1 MAGAKKSPTVRRS
14 IAGPR
19 ELFEELMALASPGER
34 ENMNRVILTAI
45 RRYIEELKN
54 RAFAEEMARMAA
66 DPEIRREI
74 KAIGREFRATE
85 MDGLK

>member
-1 MAGAKKSPTVRRS
+1 VGAKKSTTVRRS

-19 ELFEELMALASPGER
+19 ELFEELLALAPPAER
-34 ENMNRVILTAI
+34 KNMNRVILTAI
-45 RRYIEELKN
+45 RRYIDELKG

-66 DPEIRREI
+66 DPEIKREV

>member
-1 MAGAKKSPTVRRS
+1 MADAKKSATVRRS

-19 ELFEELMALASPGER
+19 ELFEELETLAPPAER
-34 ENMNRVILTAI
+34 KNMNRLILMAI
-45 RRYIEELKN
+45 RRYIAELKG

-66 DPEIRREI
+66 DPDIRREI
-74 KAIGREFRATE
+74 KAIDREFRVTE

>member
-1 MAGAKKSPTVRRS
+1 MPGAKKAATVRRS

-19 ELFEELMALASPGER
+19 ELFEELMALAPEAER
-34 ENMNRVILTAI
+34 KNMNRVILTAI
-45 RRYIEELKN
+45 RRYIEELKS
-54 RAFAEEMARMAA
+54 RAFAEEMERMAA

-74 KAIGREFRATE
+74 KAVDREFKATE

>member
-1 MAGAKKSPTVRRS
+1 MPGAKKAATVRRS

-19 ELFEELMALASPGER
+19 ELFEELMALAPEAER
-34 ENMNRVILTAI
+34 KNMNRVILTAI

-54 RAFAEEMARMAA
+54 RAFAEEMERMAA
-66 DPEIRREI
+66 DPEIRREV
-74 KAIGREFRATE
+74 KTIGREFKAAE

>member
-1 MAGAKKSPTVRRS
+1 VGVKKAATVRRS

-19 ELFEELMALASPGER
+19 DLFEELMALAPAAER
-34 ENMNRVILTAI
+34 KNMNRLILTAI

-74 KAIGREFRATE
+74 KAVDREFKATE

>member
-1 MAGAKKSPTVRRS
+1 MAGAKKPTTVRRS
-14 IAGPR
+14 IAGPH
-19 ELFEELMALASPGER
+19 ELFEELMALAPPAER
-34 ENMNRVILTAI
+34 KNMNRVILTAI

-74 KAIGREFRATE
+74 KAIGREFRPTE